1 MIDGLPPTRE
11 ALMSSTAALMGMLV
25 LASGVLVWQ
34 VLRAMHERALAVAMI
49 SCRDAGLQLL
59 DATVALQ
66 RIGLARSDGQF
77 GWQLDYGFD
86 VSADGQ
92 QRRSGRIRF
101 HRGALQWVEVPGADN
116 RRDLW
121 VVPGGKQD

>member
-1 MIDGLPPTRE
+1 
-11 ALMSSTAALMGMLV
+11 MSSAAALIGMLV
-25 LASGVLVWQ
+25 LACGVLAWQ
-34 VLRAMHERALAVAMI
+34 ALRAMHERALGVATA
-49 SCRDAGLQLL
+49 SCREAGVQLL

-66 RIGLARSDGQF
+66 RIGLRRAGGQI

-101 HRGALQWVEVPGADN
+101 HRGALQWIEVPGVDD

-121 VVPGGKQD
+121 VVPGSKQDPT